1 MSDLFQNHA
10 AKSGPVECLGQTF
23 PSDGARREH
32 YLKLLAEKLKDPE
45 FRKIEGFPVGTDEAI
60 LALSDP
66 PYYTACPNPFIGDFV
81 SAYGTQYGTGE
92 AYRKE
97 PFATDVSEG
106 KNDPIYNAHG
116 YHTKVPHKA
125 IMRYI
130 LHYTQPGDV
139 IFDGFCGTGMTGV
152 AAQLCGDKLV
162 VESLGYRVEANGDIF
177 QQEQEDEKQ
186 GWKRFSK
193 LGSRRAL
200 LSDLSPAATFISHN
214 YNAPQS
220 REDFDRRARSAIS
233 DLESN
238 FGWMYQTLHQ
248 PSDVEL
254 KAAVHEIQGNTRP
267 DLSKLGRSGR
277 VNYVVWSDV
286 FNCPECAGE
295 IVFWDSAVD
304 VDHGKV
310 RDSFPCSHCNAIQT
324 KRSLEHT
331 LTKQHDHALGKT
343 IEQSKTVPVRINYSV
358 GTKRFE
364 KKPDAAD
371 IALCNRIDQIE
382 ILTSYPSNRLFEGG
396 ETRRNDPI
404 GITHVHHFYT
414 KRNLTVFSHAFEKLP
429 SEMRWAVSGS
439 LQRGSRQHQI
449 AITRVGGEKAGEGGA
464 TAGHRRGTLYVP
476 SNQIEMNAIGL
487 MSDRLAAFRKA
498 ILPPNFSRPL
508 ISTQSTTDLLM
519 PDNSVDYFFFDPPFG
534 SNITYSELNSLME
547 SWLGVLTNRKPE
559 AIEDRHQ
566 KKSVNEYRELM
577 IRCFR
582 EAYRVLKPGR
592 WMTVEFSNTQASI
605 WNAIQ
610 TGLQEAGFVV
620 ANVSVLD
627 KKRGGLNAIVG
638 VTAVKQ
644 DLVIS
649 AYKPNGGLEE
659 RFSKAGG
666 NEESVWDFVRTHL
679 SYLPTVKIKG
689 TELEFI
695 AERDPRII
703 FDRMVAWFVR
713 HNFPVPMST
722 QEFQAGLA
730 QRFVGRDGMV
740 FLPEQVGQYDKKRLQ
755 VALAPQMEMFVFDE
769 RSAIDWLTDFLKRR
783 PSSYQ
788 EVHPEFISQLGAGWK
803 KHESKPE
810 LAALLEDNFIQ
821 YDGTG
826 EVPSQIHAYLSS
838 NHKDQ
843 RNLDKSDPALIAKA
857 KDRWYVPDPNKAQD
871 LEKKR
876 EKALL
881 KEFDHYRGFTGR
893 RLKEFRLE
901 ALRAGFRAAW
911 ASKDY
916 ATIINIANKLPE
928 ETLQEDE
935 KLLTLYDLALTRTED
950 GI

>member
-1 MSDLFQNHA
+1 MNDLFQKQA
-10 AKSGPVECLGQTF
+10 ATSGPVECLGQTF
-23 PSDGARREH
+23 PSEQARREH
-32 YLKLLAEKLKDPE
+32 FLKLLAEKLKDPE

-66 PYYTACPNPFIGDFV
+66 PYYAACPNPFIEDFINH
-81 SAYGTQYGTGE
+81 YGKLYDPNVP
-92 AYRKE
+92 YSKE
-97 PFATDVSEG
+97 PFAADVSEG

-139 IFDGFCGTGMTGV
+139 VFDGFCGTGMTGV
-152 AAQLCGDKLV
+152 AAQLCGDQSV
-162 VESLGYRVEANGDIF
+162 VRSLGYRVDEDGDVFQEELENGKPLWRKI
-177 QQEQEDEKQ
+177 
-186 GWKRFSK
+186 SK
-193 LGSRRAL
+193 LGARRAL

-214 YNAPQS
+214 YNAPQN
-220 REDFDRRARSAIS
+220 REDFEKRAKAAIT

-248 PSDVEL
+248 PSEVEL
-254 KAAVHEIQGNTRP
+254 NSAIKEIQNNVKP
-267 DLSKLGRSGR
+267 DFSKAGKVGRI
-277 VNYVVWSDV
+277 NYVVWSDV

-304 VDHGKV
+304 VDNGKV
-310 RDSFPCSHCNAIQT
+310 RECFHCPHCNSIQT
-324 KRSLEHT
+324 KRSLNHT
-331 LTKQHDHALGKT
+331 LNKVQDLALGKT
-343 IEQSKTVPVRINYSV
+343 IEQAKTVPVRINYTFGS
-358 GTKRFE
+358 KRFE

-371 IALCNRIDQIE
+371 LAHCARIDRTE
-382 ILTSYPSNRLFEGG
+382 ISTAYPSDRLFAGG

-414 KRNLTVFSHAFEKLP
+414 KRNLSVFSYAFNKMPAALK
-429 SEMRWAVSGS
+429 WAVSGS

-476 SNQIEMNAIGL
+476 SNQIEMNAISL
-487 MSDRLAAFRKA
+487 ISDRLSAFRKA
-498 ILPPNFSRPL
+498 ILPPDLSRPL

-519 PDNSVDYFFFDPPFG
+519 PNNSVDYFFFDPPFG
-534 SNITYSELNSLME
+534 SNISYSELNSLME
-547 SWLGVLTNRKPE
+547 SWLGVTTSRKQE

-577 IRCFR
+577 IRCFN
-582 EAYRVLKPGR
+582 EAYRVLKQGH
-592 WMTVEFSNTQASI
+592 WMTVEFSNTKASI

-659 RFSKAGG
+659 RFTRAGG
-666 NEESVWDFVRTHL
+666 TEESAWDFVRTHL
-679 SYLPTVKIKG
+679 KYLPTVKMSNG
-689 TELEFI
+689 QLEFV

-722 QEFQAGLA
+722 QEFQAGLK
-730 QRFVGRDGMV
+730 QRFPDRDGMV
-740 FLPEQVGQYDKKRLQ
+740 FLTEQVTEYDKKRLQ
-755 VALAPQMEMFVFDE
+755 VAQAPQMEMFVSDE

-783 PSSYQ
+783 PSTYQ
-788 EVHPEFISQLGAGWK
+788 EISPEFMSQLGAGWK
-803 KHESKPE
+803 KHEKRPDLS
-810 LAALLEDNFIQ
+810 ALLEDNFIQ
-821 YDGTG
+821 YDGEG
-826 EVPSQIHAYLSS
+826 DVPSQIHSLLST
-838 NHKDQ
+838 NFKDL
-843 RNLDKSDPALIAKA
+843 RGLEKNDPRLMAKA

-871 LEKKR
+871 LEKRR

-881 KEFDHYRGFTGR
+881 KEFEGYRTFTGK

-901 ALRAGFRAAW
+901 VLRAGFKTAW
-911 ASKDY
+911 GNKEY
-916 ATIINIANKLPE
+916 TTIIDIAQKMPE
-928 ETLQEDE
+928 EALQEDE
-935 KLLTLYDLALTRTED
+935 KLLLWYDQALTRSEA
-950 GI
+950 GA